1 MGRNPRKKAGVCTL
15 ITWYKTISGNRTT
28 LIFVR
33 AGGVFRA
40 LHRVDIESIEIS
52 CISRVDRKDHS
63 GFAVIARNVCIW
75 SKGLD
80 GREDGTYDSPRE

>member
-1 MGRNPRKKAGVCTL
+1 M
-15 ITWYKTISGNRTT
+15 TWNYKTISANPTT

-33 AGGVFRA
+33 AARGGVFRA
-40 LHRVDIESIEIS
+40 LHRFVFESIESS

-63 GFAVIARNVCIW
+63 RRAVTARNVCIE

-80 GREDGTYDSPRE
+80 RREDGTYDSPRE